1 MNPKINLPKIQ
12 KLISGRLKQGQ
23 KKGEEVREAIPP
35 GQPGRAH
42 VVPSN
47 VYSFTTRMSCRAM
60 HFSSHLESSNQQELA
75 LSSGIAYNTS
85 FIHELITADEQKEFN
100 IFADSERLAELNSAT
115 KLCHRAYI

>member
-35 GQPGRAH
+35 GQPGYFH
-42 VVPSN
+42 YNTGPSEFN
-47 VYSFTTRMSCRAM
+47 V
-60 HFSSHLESSNQQELA
+60 QQELA